1 MSVPKNA
8 ADRELP
14 RNFHTTRWSLVGRVG
29 DQETSAAALESLCA
43 AYWNPLHAYVCRR
56 GYGIEEARDLTQS
69 FFATLLS
76 KDLFS
81 QADPERGKLRTF
93 LLGAL
98 NHFLINDW
106 DKNRALKRGGGCEV
120 VSLDACDSED
130 RPLHEP
136 ADELS
141 PEKLFDRRWAETLL
155 ELVFA
160 RMRREYEAVGQSER
174 FELCKA
180 WLAGNDGTT
189 SYTEVAV
196 RLGIAETGVRTLV
209 HRLRRRFRELMRAE
223 IAETVNTP
231 ADVDEEIRAL
241 FHALSG

>member
-1 MSVPKNA
+1 MPVPKHP
-8 ADRELP
+8 ADQELP

-29 DQETSAAALESLCA
+29 DQQTSAAALESLCR
-43 AYWNPLHAYVCRR
+43 AYWNPLYAYVRRR

-69 FFATLLS
+69 FFEALLS
-76 KDLFS
+76 KNLFS
-81 QADPERGKLRTF
+81 QADRERGRLRTF

-98 NHFLINDW
+98 NHFLLNDW
-106 DKNRALKRGGGCEV
+106 DKARALKRGGGCEMI
-120 VSLDACDSED
+120 SLDACDPEE
-130 RPLHEP
+130 RYLHEP
-136 ADELS
+136 ADSLS

-160 RMRREYEAVGQSER
+160 RMRREYETVGQSER

-180 WLAGNDGTT
+180 WLAGNDGST
-189 SYTEVAV
+189 SYAEVAV
-196 RLGIAETGVRTLV
+196 RLGIAETGARTLV

-223 IAETVNTP
+223 IAETVSTP

-241 FHALSG
+241 FRALAG